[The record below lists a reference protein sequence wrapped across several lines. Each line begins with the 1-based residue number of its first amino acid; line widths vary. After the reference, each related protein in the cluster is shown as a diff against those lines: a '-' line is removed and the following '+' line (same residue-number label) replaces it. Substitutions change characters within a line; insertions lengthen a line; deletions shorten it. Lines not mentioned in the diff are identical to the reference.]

1 MTKLNR
7 FFASC
12 LLIVSLS
19 VVAMAEGGDTQ
30 GPSILVT
37 PPATGQETGLTQAIP
52 SEPTSSEGFDALN
65 TAEAITLWL
74 LSEIF

>member
-30 GPSILVT
+30 GPSKLVAS
-37 PPATGQETGLTQAIP
+37 PATEQETALTQANP
-52 SEPTSSEGFDALN
+52 SETTASEGLDALD
-65 TAEAITLWL
+65 TAEAIAFWL

>member
-7 FFASC
+7 FFATC

-30 GPSILVT
+30 GPSKLVPNT
-37 PPATGQETGLTQAIP
+37 EQETPFTQPNP
-52 SEPTSSEGFDALN
+52 SEPTPSEGLDALN
-65 TAEAITLWL
+65 TTEAITLWL